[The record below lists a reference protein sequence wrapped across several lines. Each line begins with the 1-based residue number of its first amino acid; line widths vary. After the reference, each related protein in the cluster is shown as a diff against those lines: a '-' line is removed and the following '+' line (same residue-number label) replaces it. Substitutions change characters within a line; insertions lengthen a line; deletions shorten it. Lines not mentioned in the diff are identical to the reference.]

1 MGDARLF
8 EHSYFKYISGENN
21 FSSYQFFR
29 GMASLRSVETWT
41 IARLGMA
48 VGVLRT

>member
-1 MGDARLF
+1 MGDVRF
-8 EHSYFKYISGENN
+8 FKRSYFKYISGENN
-21 FSSYQFFR
+21 FSSHQFFR
-29 GMASLRSVETWT
+29 GMVSLRSVETWT